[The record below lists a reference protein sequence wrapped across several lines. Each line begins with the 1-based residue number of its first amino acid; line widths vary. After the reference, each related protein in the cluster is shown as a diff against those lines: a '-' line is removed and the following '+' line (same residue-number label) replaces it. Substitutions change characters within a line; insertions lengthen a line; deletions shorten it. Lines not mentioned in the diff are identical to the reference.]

1 METYRDNSK
10 AAGAQRRQSVSSRSG
25 SAHGTSRARRSA
37 QGGAAVRDSSGSG
50 AARAAD
56 RLRSNGRGRAVN
68 EGGRSVSTRRATGSR
83 RHRSNFMRYA
93 ADNRVV
99 QTIYA
104 ITTGPW
110 RFAFYG
116 VVAAAIALSVYFP
129 VRDLY
134 AAYRTGD
141 ILERQL
147 AVRESYNKTLETEVN
162 KLLSTEGIED
172 AARRNLGLVM
182 PGEHAV
188 EVIGLE
194 DEAGDS
200 SSDGASGDSN
210 GSADASDAS
219 ADQSGDAAD
228 DEGDASDAQDAA
240 STDSGASGS
249 ATGASSDPNTSAE
262 VEAAEQAVAN
272 DAPWYIKVLDAFFF
286 YQGVEGQTVSS
297 TGN

>member
-1 METYRDNSK
+1 M
-10 AAGAQRRQSVSSRSG
+10 
-25 SAHGTSRARRSA
+25 
-37 QGGAAVRDSSGSG
+37 
-50 AARAAD
+50 
-56 RLRSNGRGRAVN
+56 N
-68 EGGRSVSTRRATGSR
+68 EGGRSASTRRATGSR

-194 DEAGDS
+194 DEADGS
-200 SSDGASGDSN
+200 SSDEASGDSN

-219 ADQSGDAAD
+219 ADQSGDASG
-228 DEGDASDAQDAA
+228 DESDASSAQDAA

-249 ATGASSDPNTSAE
+249 ATGAPSDPNTSAE

-286 YQGVEGQTVSS
+286 YQGVEDQTVSS

>member
-1 METYRDNSK
+1 M
-10 AAGAQRRQSVSSRSG
+10 
-25 SAHGTSRARRSA
+25 
-37 QGGAAVRDSSGSG
+37 
-50 AARAAD
+50 
-56 RLRSNGRGRAVN
+56 N
-68 EGGRSVSTRRATGSR
+68 EGGRSASARRATGSR

-200 SSDGASGDSN
+200 S

-219 ADQSGDAAD
+219 ADQSGNASG

-240 STDSGASGS
+240 STDSGASDS

>member
-10 AAGAQRRQSVSSRSG
+10 AAGAQRRRSVSSRSG

-37 QGGAAVRDSSGSG
+37 QGGATVRDGSGSG
-50 AARAAD
+50 AVRAAD

-68 EGGRSVSTRRATGSR
+68 EGGRSASTRRTTGSR

-116 VVAAAIALSVYFP
+116 VIAAAIALSVYFP

-200 SSDGASGDSN
+200 S

-219 ADQSGDAAD
+219 ADQSGDASG
-228 DEGDASDAQDAA
+228 DEGDASGAQDAA

>member
-37 QGGAAVRDSSGSG
+37 QGGATVRDGSSSG

-68 EGGRSVSTRRATGSR
+68 EGGRSASARRATGSR

-147 AVRESYNKTLETEVN
+147 AVRESYNKTL
-162 KLLSTEGIED
+162 LSTEGIED

-200 SSDGASGDSN
+200 SSDEASGDSS

-219 ADQSGDAAD
+219 ADQSGDAAG
-228 DEGDASDAQDAA
+228 DEVGASDAQDAA

>member
-1 METYRDNSK
+1 
-10 AAGAQRRQSVSSRSG
+10 
-25 SAHGTSRARRSA
+25 
-37 QGGAAVRDSSGSG
+37 
-50 AARAAD
+50 
-56 RLRSNGRGRAVN
+56 
-68 EGGRSVSTRRATGSR
+68 
-83 RHRSNFMRYA
+83 MRYA

-99 QTIYA
+99 QTTYA

-188 EVIGLE
+188 EVRLDRSLVGYSVGYPVVRLEQVQGSVGVVDDLVGGL
-194 DEAGDS
+194 S
-200 SSDGASGDSN
+200 V
-210 GSADASDAS
+210 
-219 ADQSGDAAD
+219 
-228 DEGDASDAQDAA
+228 
-240 STDSGASGS
+240 SGA
-249 ATGASSDPNTSAE
+249 
-262 VEAAEQAVAN
+262 
-272 DAPWYIKVLDAFFF
+272 
-286 YQGVEGQTVSS
+286 
-297 TGN
+297 

>member
-1 METYRDNSK
+1 M
-10 AAGAQRRQSVSSRSG
+10 
-25 SAHGTSRARRSA
+25 
-37 QGGAAVRDSSGSG
+37 
-50 AARAAD
+50 
-56 RLRSNGRGRAVN
+56 
-68 EGGRSVSTRRATGSR
+68 
-83 RHRSNFMRYA
+83 
-93 ADNRVV
+93 
-99 QTIYA
+99 
-104 ITTGPW
+104 
-110 RFAFYG
+110 
-116 VVAAAIALSVYFP
+116 
-129 VRDLY
+129 RDLY

-172 AARRNLGLVM
+172 AARQNLGLVM

-200 SSDGASGDSN
+200 SSDEASSDSS

-219 ADQSGDAAD
+219 ADQSGDAAG
-228 DEGDASDAQDAA
+228 DESDASDAQDAA
-240 STDSGASGS
+240 STDSGASDS

-297 TGN
+297 TGD

>member
-37 QGGAAVRDSSGSG
+37 QGGATVRDGSSSG

-68 EGGRSVSTRRATGSR
+68 EGGRSASARRATGSR

-200 SSDGASGDSN
+200 S

-219 ADQSGDAAD
+219 ADQSGNASG

-240 STDSGASGS
+240 STDSGASDS

>member
-162 KLLSTEGIED
+162 KLQRRRRMRRCRAPEPWARD
-172 AARRNLGLVM
+172 ARRARGRGHRARGRGGWLIVRWGIGRFQRKRRCVRRFSRS
-182 PGEHAV
+182 V
-188 EVIGLE
+188 ERCLWRRG
-194 DEAGDS
+194 
-200 SSDGASGDSN
+200 
-210 GSADASDAS
+210 
-219 ADQSGDAAD
+219 
-228 DEGDASDAQDAA
+228 
-240 STDSGASGS
+240 
-249 ATGASSDPNTSAE
+249 
-262 VEAAEQAVAN
+262 
-272 DAPWYIKVLDAFFF
+272 
-286 YQGVEGQTVSS
+286 
-297 TGN
+297 

>member
-1 METYRDNSK
+1 M
-10 AAGAQRRQSVSSRSG
+10 
-25 SAHGTSRARRSA
+25 
-37 QGGAAVRDSSGSG
+37 
-50 AARAAD
+50 
-56 RLRSNGRGRAVN
+56 N
-68 EGGRSVSTRRATGSR
+68 EGGRSASTRRTTGSR

-116 VVAAAIALSVYFP
+116 VIAAAIALSVYFP

-200 SSDGASGDSN
+200 S

-219 ADQSGDAAD
+219 ADQSGDASG
-228 DEGDASDAQDAA
+228 DEGDASGAQDAA